1 MCSST
6 CRACLFGPTFLWSLH
21 SFAASASFVFV
32 SPMSPCSCQSPVVL
46 HVVWHVQLSWQP
58 FEAISQTPLEPFP
71 VYDVCN
77 LAFVA
82 RCCKS
87 LFCRKINDGPNGFAF
102 LSISFDRRV
111 HLLPVGFP
119 VGTVACC
126 GASPQTHTNM
136 DEPESSSLQG
146 SSEQSFSFSIY
157 LCVALFAF
165 EFPDISR
172 PEFILTFEFQS
183 GGSFPREAKW
193 GGQSR
198 GIPDYVMGV
207 GTWRRLRMWKQ
218 ADTVYRS
225 RGKHR
230 WMLWHR

>member
-1 MCSST
+1 MPCMPF
-6 CRACLFGPTFLWSLH
+6 RAHVSLVVAFFCGIGFICLCVSNVSLFL
-21 SFAASASFVFV
+21 
-32 SPMSPCSCQSPVVL
+32 PKPCSTSCSVACAAFVAA
-46 HVVWHVQLSWQP
+46 

-87 LFCRKINDGPNGFAF
+87 LFCRKINDGPDGFAF

-172 PEFILTFEFQS
+172 PEFIFTFEFES
-183 GGSFPREAKW
+183 GGSLPREATW

-218 ADTVYRS
+218 ADTVY
-225 RGKHR
+225 
-230 WMLWHR
+230 